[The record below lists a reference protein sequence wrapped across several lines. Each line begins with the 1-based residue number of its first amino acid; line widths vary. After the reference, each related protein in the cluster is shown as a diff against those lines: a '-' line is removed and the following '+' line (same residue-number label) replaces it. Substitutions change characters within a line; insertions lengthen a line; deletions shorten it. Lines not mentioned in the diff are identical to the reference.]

1 MQHGFAKG
9 KDHQQKGH
17 LLEDFG
23 AASPLQNPNDFLPHD
38 PCQLGLSLVPPP
50 TSQADH
56 CWSLGRS
63 NTKMFNTCL

>member
-9 KDHQQKGH
+9 KDHQQTVH

-56 CWSLGRS
+56 C
-63 NTKMFNTCL
+63 